1 MPCIILGKIRINRI
15 SGGVVNFG
23 DSLYIAPENIAIS
36 GTGDGEVDDNQFT
49 SPAWNTGVG
58 QAVTDPNIT

>member
-1 MPCIILGKIRINRI
+1 MPCIIVGHIRINSM

-23 DSLYIAPENIAIS
+23 DSLYIAPKNITIS
-36 GTGDGEVDDNQFT
+36 RGEGEIDDDPFT
-49 SPAWNTGVG
+49 SLAVDTGVG

>member
-1 MPCIILGKIRINRI
+1 MLIIGEIRIYSM

-23 DSLYIAPENIAIS
+23 DSLYIAPENISIS
-36 GTGDGEVDDNQFT
+36 RFGDGAVDGSQAT
-49 SPAWNTGVG
+49 SPALNTGTG

>member
-1 MPCIILGKIRINRI
+1 MPCIIIGKIRINSM

-23 DSLYIAPENIAIS
+23 DSLYIAPKNITIS
-36 GTGDGEVDDNQFT
+36 GADGEIDDDSFLSPEVD
-49 SPAWNTGVG
+49 TGVG